1 MTAKAIGHYLKVE
14 KRSVSLDLSLSTNEV
29 ILFENENVLFV
40 EKSKLR
46 DTIQI
51 NTPMPETQNGYPI
64 K

>member
-1 MTAKAIGHYLKVE
+1 MTAKAIGHYLKTE
-14 KRSVSLDLSLSTNEV
+14 KRSVSLDLGLSTNEV
-29 ILFENENVLFV
+29 ILFENDNVLFV

-51 NTPMPETQNGYPI
+51 NTPLPETRNGYPI